1 MRFYFQPKWAN
12 FAKYTLGFTFQSVF
26 FRGYN
31 ESGKPEGID
40 AYYME
45 NLVNDVKCLVKEL
58 GVEKFTLVIHSGAR
72 MNSVLKSTKQ
82 VVVNFE
88 TQCIQKVWWS
98 GCP

>member
-1 MRFYFQPKWAN
+1 MQ
-12 FAKYTLGFTFQSVF
+12 KYTLRSTFQSIF

-72 MNSVLKSTKQ
+72 MNSVLKLDPVGSTVRYEMMKLCTGT
-82 VVVNFE
+82 V
-88 TQCIQKVWWS
+88 
-98 GCP
+98 

>member
-1 MRFYFQPKWAN
+1 
-12 FAKYTLGFTFQSVF
+12 
-26 FRGYN
+26 
-31 ESGKPEGID
+31 
-40 AYYME
+40 ME

-58 GVEKFTLVIHSGAR
+58 GVEKFTLVINSGAR

>member
-1 MRFYFQPKWAN
+1 MQ
-12 FAKYTLGFTFQSVF
+12 KYILGSTFRSIF
-26 FRGYN
+26 SRGYN

-58 GVEKFTLVIHSGAR
+58 GVEKFTLVIHAGAR